1 MHYQN
6 KHLTAVACCLLAFGS
21 PVMAEEINSSASRT
35 TAAQSLSP
43 EKEILTAGET
53 EVRVNIAG
61 NGQLQFST
69 TFAGQ
74 PVILDSPLGLT
85 VDGQDMGRSVRL
97 VGKQQKNKSGA
108 TYTLQTKDGERYLMD
123 VRTFPDGMALRYR
136 IPAKEARTVNG
147 ESTSYTFPSGTKA
160 WYASG
165 PFQYGWLQI
174 YQERPMDK
182 IQGELLAPPAT
193 FQLPSGIYAAAT
205 EANLTRFHGAVL
217 LGSEPNRIK
226 YGFVENEGHVKSGI
240 PTGMPA
246 MQYAHSVVRDIA
258 WKAEP
263 RKDTGE
269 ITTPWRILMIS
280 KDLNGLVNN
289 GITAKVSDAPDKELF
304 PRGAKTD
311 WIKPGRSVFTWLVEG
326 GAGRLTLENHKK
338 YVQGASEL
346 GLESV
351 VVDDGWEHW
360 AKTDKDARGRDKWAM
375 LKELVDYGRE
385 RKVDIWVWRPSSP
398 RSGNKSD
405 IGLEQPEERSAFMK
419 KCADLGIKG
428 LKIDFFHTEN
438 AYTVQLME
446 DILKEAA
453 KNRLM
458 VIFHG
463 VNKPTGDYF
472 TYPNLLA
479 KEAVR
484 GLECVGGENNWAPG
498 PPWPYH
504 NTVLPFTRW
513 LAGGADYTPLNFRGC
528 CPPSVTFAHQF
539 ATMYVLTSQMLILAA
554 DMEDMLS
561 TPGRGFIESVP
572 AVWDETVVL
581 PESRIGELAALA
593 RRKGNTWYLSV
604 LNGEKPG
611 SLETELKFLP
621 KGNYDIELLTDSP
634 DDRKKIQIKKTTFRT
649 GDKLSEKLHSGGG
662 FVARITKRP

>member
-1 MHYQN
+1 MHYQ
-6 KHLTAVACCLLAFGS
+6 KKYLAAFACCMLACSSLPMTEGKSDS
-21 PVMAEEINSSASRT
+21 PPNDA
-35 TAAQSLSP
+35 TAKSLSSD
-43 EKEILTAGET
+43 ILTAGET
-53 EVRVNIAG
+53 AIKLNITG

-74 PVILDSPLGLT
+74 PVTLDSPLGLT
-85 VDGQDMGRSVRL
+85 IDGKDLGSSVRL
-97 VGKQQKNKSGA
+97 VEKQRKNKSEA
-108 TYTLQTKDGERYLMD
+108 TYTLQTEDGERYFMD
-123 VRTFPDGMALRYR
+123 VRTFPDGVALRYR
-136 IPAKEARTVNG
+136 IPARDSRTINR
-147 ESTSYTFPSGTKA
+147 ESTSYTFPTGTKA

-165 PFQYGWLQI
+165 PFQYGWLQA
-174 YQERPMDK
+174 YQERPTDR

-205 EANLTRFHGAVL
+205 EANLTQFHGAVL
-217 LGSEPNRIK
+217 LGSEPNRIR
-226 YGFVENEGHVKSGI
+226 YGFVENEGHIKSGI

-246 MQYAHSVVRDIA
+246 MQYAHSVVRDID
-258 WKAEP
+258 WKAAP
-263 RKDTGE
+263 HKATGE
-269 ITTPWRILMIS
+269 ITTPWRILMLS

-289 GITAKVSDAPDKELF
+289 NIIANVSDAPDKKLF
-304 PRGAKTD
+304 PQGAKTD

-326 GAGRLTLENHKK
+326 GGDRLTLENHKK
-338 YVQGASEL
+338 YVRGASEL

-375 LKELVDYGRE
+375 LKELVDYGKE
-385 RKVDIWVWRPSSP
+385 RHVDIWVWRPSSP
-398 RSGNKSD
+398 RSGNASD
-405 IGLEQPEERSAFMK
+405 IGLDNPEERMAFMK
-419 KCADLGIKG
+419 KCADLGVKG

-453 KNRLM
+453 RNKLM
-458 VIFHG
+458 IIFHG

-484 GLECVGGENNWAPG
+484 GLECVGGEDNWAPG

-513 LAGGADYTPLNFRGC
+513 LAGGADYTPLNLRGC
-528 CPPSVTFAHQF
+528 CPHSVTFAHQF

-561 TPGRGFIESVP
+561 TPGRSFIESVP

-581 PESRIGELAALA
+581 PESQIGKLAALA
-593 RRKGNTWYLSV
+593 RRKGNIWYLGV

-611 SLETELKFLP
+611 ALETDLKFLP
-621 KGNYDIELLTDSP
+621 KGSYDLELLVDSP

-649 GDKLSEKLHSGGG
+649 GDKLNEKLHPGGG
-662 FVARITKRP
+662 FVARITKQP